1 MYTDTYTY
9 STCTDVNENI
19 MLARVPSY
27 LRRYFRKYF
36 RTSEVLS
43 YLRTKVLCTKVLSYL
58 RTRVLS
64 YLRTKVLSKVRRYFR
79 TVRFFE
85 VSSEIKPSDFVTVPQ
100 IEVKTTL
107 EDSDLHEIPSE
118 RRKHS
123 QPQVH
128 VVESLS
134 RSHKTV

>member
-1 MYTDTYTY
+1 MYEGTRTE
-9 STCTDVNENI
+9 V
-19 MLARVPSY
+19 LSY
-27 LRRYFRKYF
+27 GNRILSKVRKYFRKYNYNV
-36 RTSEVLS
+36 VLS
-43 YLRTKVLCTKVLSYL
+43 YESTKVLSKVLSKVPSYF
-58 RTRVLS
+58 VLS
-64 YLRTKVLSKVRRYFR
+64 YLRTKVLSYFRKYFR

>member
-1 MYTDTYTY
+1 MKIVILSSYE
-9 STCTDVNENI
+9 ST
-19 MLARVPSY
+19 
-27 LRRYFRKYF
+27 F
-36 RTSEVLS
+36 
-43 YLRTKVLCTKVLSYL
+43 
-58 RTRVLS
+58 VLS
-64 YLRTKVLSKVRRYFR
+64 YLRTKVLSYFRKYFR